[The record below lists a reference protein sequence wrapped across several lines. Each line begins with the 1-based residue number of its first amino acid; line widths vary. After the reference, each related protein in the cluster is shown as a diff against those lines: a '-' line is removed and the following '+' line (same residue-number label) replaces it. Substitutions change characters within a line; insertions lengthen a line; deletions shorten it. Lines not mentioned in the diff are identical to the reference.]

1 MLKQKRVLK
10 LCLGLLAFGI
20 TVSFSNLNRFG
31 YFKNMVKAMEDV
43 PASGLDIYKQNKEN
57 VKNVNSCYVRYPSE
71 NSVWPGGYRYFYLDF
86 SNFLNDEQKK
96 RLKYLEK
103 QGCYVFGDVISPGN
117 VDVDILQMKRKKK
130 EYSYFY
136 DLVTGRM
143 FDVHDY
149 DKNCVT
155 FGSLLQ
161 TIKKVFVNGEDDEL
175 IKLLDELSSLEKS
188 DDGRLFKYNELVNSL
203 SADVNGKRCYDF
215 KNVENNKRLY
225 GEIVN
230 LVDYLSD
237 LELRQKSASIAKGIW
252 YYDTELQYNLDYLKK
267 HNYDEYTTKSSQAE
281 KISKYLRA
289 VRSFLNIWICHLA
302 SIGAFLERF
311 FGLGNKFYQKENDK
325 HAKYVYYK
333 LKVINN
339 ECTFLNMFRTY
350 SWKPKP
356 DCERININISYD
368 DNKYNELLLDI
379 VNRDNKERLFSY
391 RIPVNEDFESTVF
404 NFLVAA
410 RKIKAKRLLEQNPE
424 FAKLKQDPKLAEKE
438 EKEKLISLI
447 DKAVVVN
454 DNSNKLNINNIHM
467 SKDVLGQIID
477 DVINETKEIAKI
489 NNIVH
494 HAVDGEV
501 DRAVRKIQNEMLS
514 DNTTKGIDYSTLKD
528 KFLKELEYLSED
540 LSSFYYIPS
549 KLLEDIFE
557 NINSEFKQQNIDE
570 PKLYNIIDSYDV
582 DWCEEK
588 IAGFAGYAL
597 IREKEISEIS
607 LE

>member
-43 PASGLDIYKQNKEN
+43 PASGLQIYKQNKEN
-57 VKNVNSCYVRYPSE
+57 VKNVNGCYVRYPSE
-71 NSVWPGGYRYFYLDF
+71 NSVWPGGYGYFYLDF

-96 RLKYLEK
+96 RLKDLKK

-117 VDVDILQMKRKKK
+117 VDVKVLQDKTATDGFFLDKD
-130 EYSYFY
+130 Y
-136 DLVTGRM
+136 V
-143 FDVHDY
+143 FDSDV
-149 DKNCVT
+149 CLTSAVL
-155 FGSLLQ
+155 GG
-161 TIKKVFVNGEDDEL
+161 IKKVLVKGRDDEL
-175 IKLLDELSSLEKS
+175 MKLVDELACLEIN
-188 DDGRLFKYNELVNSL
+188 GRLFKYNELVNSL

-225 GEIVN
+225 KEIVN

-252 YYDTELQYNLDYLKK
+252 YYNTELQYNLDYLKK
-267 HNYDEYTTKSSQAE
+267 HNYDEYITKSSKAE

-289 VRSFLNIWICHLA
+289 VRSFLNIWIWHLA

-379 VNRDNKERLFSY
+379 VNRDNKKHLFSY
-391 RIPVNEDFESTVF
+391 RIPVNEDVGSTVF

-447 DKAVVVN
+447 DEAVVVN
-454 DNSNKLNINNIHM
+454 DSSNKLNINNIHM

-501 DRAVRKIQNEMLS
+501 DRAVRKIQNEMFS
-514 DNTTKGIDYSTLKD
+514 DNITKGISYSTLKD
-528 KFLKELEYLSED
+528 KFLKTLEYLSTNLYCFD
-540 LSSFYYIPS
+540 YIPS
-549 KLLEDIFE
+549 ELSEDIFE

-570 PKLYNIIDSYDV
+570 LKLYNIIDSYDV

-597 IREKEISEIS
+597 VREKEISEIS